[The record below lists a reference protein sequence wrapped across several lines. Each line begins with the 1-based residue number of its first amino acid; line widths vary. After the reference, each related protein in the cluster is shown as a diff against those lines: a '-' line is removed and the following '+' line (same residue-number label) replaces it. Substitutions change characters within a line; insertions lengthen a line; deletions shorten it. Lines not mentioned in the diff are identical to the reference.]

1 MFMFDVMTL
10 PNWVRGFCVLLLAGG
25 LSACGGFAGLV
36 DIEEVDQAQLQSE
49 AVLPD
54 PAIGSGACPVVEM
67 GLVHAVPM
75 PPVRDQGRCGHEAPF
90 AVMGLGGDANVA
102 FDKEAKL
109 NCVMITQL
117 YRYFAEDMQPA
128 AVAHLGAPVSE
139 VTVAASYACRTR
151 NHKRGGKLSE
161 HGKMNAIDFS
171 RFTFSNGQ
179 TLTIEEDWRRG
190 NRAGRFLRDIN
201 RKACKYFTTVI
212 GPGGD
217 KYHQDHFHL
226 DHARHGKDG
235 LWRVCQ

>member
-1 MFMFDVMTL
+1 MFEVMTL
-10 PNWVRGFCVLLLAGG
+10 SNLVRGLWVIVLGACM
-25 LSACGGFAGLV
+25 SACGGFGGLV
-36 DIEEVDQAQLQSE
+36 DMEEVDQAQLQRE

-54 PAIGSGACPVVEM
+54 PAIEPGYCPVVVM
-67 GLVHAVPM
+67 GLVQAMPI
-75 PPVRDQGRCGHEAPF
+75 PPVRERGQCGHDAPF
-90 AVMGLGGDANVA
+90 AVTGLGGNANVT
-102 FDKEAKL
+102 FDKEARL

-117 YRYFAEDMQPA
+117 YRYFAEDVQPA
-128 AVAHLGAPVSE
+128 AMSHLGAPVSE

-151 NHKRGGKLSE
+151 NNRRGGKLSE
-161 HGKMNAIDFS
+161 HGRMNAIDFS
-171 RFTFSNGQ
+171 RFTFSNGVD
-179 TLTIEEDWRRG
+179 LTIEEDWRRG
-190 NRAGRFLRDIN
+190 NREGRFLRDIN